1 MKKTE
6 IKNLLFLHIVLLIY
20 SLTSVL
26 SKTAAEERGIK
37 FFALYGA
44 VLFCLALYAVL
55 WQIVL
60 KRFSL
65 TVAFVN
71 KAIVVV
77 WGILWGWLFFDE
89 AVTWNKLVGAV
100 IIMIGIMLVVR
111 DSDE

>member
-1 MKKTE
+1 MKKIE
-6 IKNLLFLHIVLLIY
+6 IKNFLFLHIILLIY

-26 SKTAAEERGIK
+26 SKTAAEEKGVK
-37 FFALYGA
+37 FFILYGG

-55 WQIVL
+55 WQIIL
-60 KRFSL
+60 KKFSL

-89 AVTWNKLVGAV
+89 AVTWNKLVGAI
-100 IIMIGIMLVVR
+100 IIMVGILIVVR
-111 DSDE
+111 DSNE